1 MKRKQFFFRAA
12 GIAVA
17 AAALI
22 TIGVWQMAPKTSAQ
36 DNAVM
41 ASASAVADTFGEDE
55 LVYTGM
61 EVQDIELVKMGLE
74 PRHVFHSE
82 QTQRDYLFSE
92 DGALKK
98 IDGCRTSEELENADK
113 LPALEESVLEETMRA
128 FAIDCLGPNRIG
140 EIVCTRKGGYGAFYD
155 YLFKEI
161 YNGDQTGTWVTIEC
175 LQDGSLV
182 RSFIDQ
188 GSCFEKLAD
197 GTIQELYPVEIT
209 PEQACEIAVAAVE
222 EELRDEPKAH
232 IIETEPVWSVEA
244 YKDKRYYTVELETTC
259 PYHDD
264 CIVYYKLKVDATD
277 GTILEIYHSV

>member
-1 MKRKQFFFRAA
+1 MRRKQFFFRAV
-12 GIAVA
+12 GIVLAVA
-17 AAALI
+17 ALVA
-22 TIGVWQMAPKTSAQ
+22 IGIWRISPKTSAQ
-36 DNAVM
+36 NTALADA
-41 ASASAVADTFGEDE
+41 ASAVADTFGEDE

-98 IDGCRTSEELENADK
+98 IDGCCPDEKFENADA

-128 FAIDCLGPNRIG
+128 FATDCLGPNLIG
-140 EIVCTRKGGYGAFYD
+140 EIVCTRKGGYGAYYD
-155 YLFKEI
+155 YAFDEV
-161 YNGDQTGTWVTIEC
+161 YNGDETGACVSIEC

-182 RSFIDQ
+182 RAFIDQ
-188 GSCFEKLAD
+188 GGCFKKLAD
-197 GTIQELYPVEIT
+197 GTIQELRTVEIT

-222 EELRDEPKAH
+222 EKLRDEPKAH
-232 IIETEPVWSVEA
+232 IVETEPVGPLEA
-244 YKDKRYYTVELETTC
+244 YKDKRFYTVEMETTC
-259 PYHDD
+259 PADDD

-277 GTILEIYHSV
+277 GTVLEIFRSL